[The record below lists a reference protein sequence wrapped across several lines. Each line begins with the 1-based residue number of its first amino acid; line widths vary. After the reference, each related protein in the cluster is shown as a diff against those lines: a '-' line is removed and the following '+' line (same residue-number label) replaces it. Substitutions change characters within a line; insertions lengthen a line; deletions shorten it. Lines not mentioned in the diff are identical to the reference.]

1 MPELATTFEEMPA
14 TVPMAKPDPFREGTE
29 PWNLRGF
36 LFGWASTREAKLRKK
51 IEELEAQV
59 QSLTLQC
66 EVLAECA
73 ENSRR
78 WLEAH
83 TQAAIHASKL
93 LGYREPTR
101 RGEEG

>member
-14 TVPMAKPDPFREGTE
+14 TVPMRAEPETRE
-29 PWNLRGF
+29 PWSLRGF
-36 LFGWASTREAKLRKK
+36 LFGWETARANRDRKR

-59 QSLTLQC
+59 QSLTIQC

-83 TQAAIHASKL
+83 TQAAVHASKL
-93 LGYREPTR
+93 LGYREPTK
-101 RGEEG
+101 RGVEQ